1 MRKMI
6 LFLIATSFAFT
17 ALAAESQEDSRN
29 DLQSEETKILDEG
42 VFKVD
47 MLPSSG
53 TDVQSLDVFGIALNT
68 SIQEV
73 INVLEAKN
81 IEFTGLRDDESHQQ
95 RCALLRDTVKRRY
108 ENSGITDARKES
120 ALKIIDEGK
129 IKLFPV
135 KYQSKQYWLSPVSLD
150 MLLQADRMTP
160 VFDELYEK
168 YNSQFCVSYHLNLP
182 EDMKSQGIAGFTILF
197 GSINQ
202 DEPRSFLVSLDFN
215 GRSANPKLCAILNKK
230 YGLPK
235 FHYTTPHYTPYEE
248 PNYSSEFNRAFDY
261 LKKEAKSF
269 EEHKKD
275 DVICKTILQYLTT
288 DQALDTISL
297 PFKLTSRHKELA
309 WFILEWD
316 CGDFKILGDFVLVA
330 DEKCLVIR
338 PVVIN
343 YLYYPLALKATE
355 AVADVLKASRDVGSK
370 VAEKSAGG
378 F

>member
-1 MRKMI
+1 MKKMM

-129 IKLFPV
+129 IKFFPV

-235 FHYTTPHYTPYEE
+235 FHYTPIDKKKTDYF
-248 PNYSSEFNRAFDY
+248 SELNRAFDY

-269 EEHKKD
+269 EEHKND
-275 DVICKTILQYLTT
+275 DVIYKTILQYLTLSN
-288 DQALDTISL
+288 DQALDTIGL
-297 PFKLTSRHKELA
+297 PFEFTSNYKERV